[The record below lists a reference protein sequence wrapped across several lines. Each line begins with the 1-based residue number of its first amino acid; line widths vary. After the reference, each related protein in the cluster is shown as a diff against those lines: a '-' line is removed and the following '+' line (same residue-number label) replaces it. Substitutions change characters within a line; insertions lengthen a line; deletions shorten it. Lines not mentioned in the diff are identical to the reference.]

1 MQNLKVYNFLEK
13 LFGMVG
19 NIRIH
24 PVDFNL
30 PWYYIYKRYWLRLG
44 ISAITEVMLWTVFA
58 TLPLSIASIITDQN
72 QLGGLVLGIIFLC
85 IPIIAQV
92 HIRSYCL
99 ALSGLMRSVATS
111 AYEFFVKVDPIHH
124 STRESGKIIAKI
136 NRAVNAYEDI
146 TDTLVYNILPF
157 CIQIGVVLFSFSRYN
172 LRIGLFAGLSLI
184 ILVIVSI
191 VSQIIVAKNI
201 IPVDN
206 DQGDIQSQVE
216 VESLQQVALIR
227 SSFATPEH
235 IEKIKKTN
243 IRTGEVDAT
252 IWTSFTATS
261 FIPRILFAITF
272 IILISSVLNLV
283 KLGSLDL
290 VTAIA
295 LMTIYVSSYGNIV
308 HSGRHIERIISNIER
323 LKNLYTYIREYGDSS
338 YPV

>member
-1 MQNLKVYNFLEK
+1 MKLYQFLEK
-13 LFGMVG
+13 LFGLVG
-19 NIRIH
+19 KIKIY
-24 PVDFNL
+24 PVNFHL
-30 PWYYIYKRYWLRLG
+30 SWYNVYRHYWIRLG
-44 ISAITEVMLWTVFA
+44 MSAIIEVILWIVFA
-58 TLPLSIASIITDQN
+58 TLPLSIAAIITNQN
-72 QLGGLVLGIIFLC
+72 QLGGLILGIIFLC
-85 IPIIAQV
+85 IPIITQL
-92 HIRSYCL
+92 HIRSYCI

-136 NRAVNAYEDI
+136 NRAVGAYENI

-157 CIQIGVVLFSFSRYN
+157 CIQIGVVLFSFSRYD
-172 LRIGLFAGLSLI
+172 LQIGLFAGLSLVV
-184 ILVIVSI
+184 LVIVSI
-191 VSQIIVAKNI
+191 ASQIIVAKNI
-201 IPVDN
+201 IPIDN
-206 DQGDIQSQVE
+206 DQGDIQSQME

-243 IRTGEVDAT
+243 IRTGEIDAT

-272 IILISSVLNLV
+272 IILIFLVLNLV
-283 KLGSLDL
+283 KAGSLDL

-323 LKNLYTYIREYGDSS
+323 LKNLYTYIQEYGDSS
-338 YPV
+338 YPT